1 MPVQHTIG
9 VDEDTDFGTALI
21 RGFGLSDTS
30 TPDILDYK
38 SDLVGGTGSS
48 VGNAASDVLTV
59 NNVTS
64 RATDIISSSTSAVI
78 DFEFSDVAIEFQ
90 TSSETEIVSA
100 IRTLLEST
108 NSAVNLTGQASP
120 VTQGAA
126 NTDALLIFY
135 EEDSFSGQ
143 DAVIVRYTESGG
155 DASFENEISLFA
167 IFDNIRPDITFENA
181 SIV

>member
-9 VDEDTDFGTALI
+9 VDRDTDFGTALI
-21 RGFGLSDTS
+21 RSFGLSDTS

-48 VGNAASDVLTV
+48 VGNRASDVLTV

-78 DFEFSDVAIEFQ
+78 DFEFSDVALEFQ

>member
-1 MPVQHTIG
+1 MR
-9 VDEDTDFGTALI
+9 LI

-48 VGNAASDVLTV
+48 VGNRASDVLTV

-78 DFEFSDVAIEFQ
+78 DFEFSDVALEFQ

-108 NSAVNLTGQASP
+108 NSAVNLTGQASQ

-155 DASFENEISLFA
+155 DASFENEISLLA
-167 IFDNIRPDITFENA
+167 IFENISPDITFDNA